1 VAPGKRRENLGIGPG
16 LKRRAREGDKG
27 EMNQR
32 TLHIPGTL
40 QHTGDDQTDVALQ
53 TQAREHVD
61 RHPGLRFLADVLGA
75 LHASTVPL
83 RNTKSFYGAFMP
95 RQMMEAF
102 AQRPDLRVKSVKAI
116 TGGAPGLL
124 RRLPADALAS
134 QIELLVIEDLPEV
147 ERSVR
152 AEGDRMLTVYDLYL
166 KYLDPLDIATYLP
179 ARTIWTYESHD
190 DWWKWEPSAGT
201 RALMGA
207 ELRSIRRHGILSDAE
222 ILDLLGEVTLEQYL
236 SLAVRTALR
245 KAARR
250 AAAAGRPFTDA
261 DLFAGTGIGGR
272 DLIDEMVDTVPM
284 PHLRAVVSQVGRM
297 LGLSELDD
305 TTEEPTKVTVPRE
318 AAPTPTP
325 IGVRVGPKPTPPAA
339 PMASTPSGKHRAGAT
354 PPPKPIPTPPGA
366 KAGRPAPVPAD
377 AAGPPEPDDDLA
389 FLEELSGRVV

>member
-1 VAPGKRRENLGIGPG
+1 
-16 LKRRAREGDKG
+16 
-27 EMNQR
+27 MNQR

-53 TQAREHVD
+53 AHAREHVD

-75 LHASTVPL
+75 LHTSTIPL

-95 RQMMEAF
+95 RQVMDAF
-102 AQRPDLRVKSVKAI
+102 AQRPDLRVKTIKAI

-134 QIELLVIEDLPEV
+134 QIELLVIEDLPEA

-152 AEGDRMLTVYDLYL
+152 AEGDRMLTVHDLYL
-166 KYLDPLDIATYLP
+166 KYLDPLDIATYVP

-190 DWWKWEPSAGT
+190 DWWRWEPSAGS

-222 ILDLLGEVTLEQYL
+222 ILDLLGDVTLEQYL

-245 KAARR
+245 KSARR

-284 PHLRAVVSQVGRM
+284 PHLRAVVDQVGRM
-297 LGLSELDD
+297 LGLSEQDD
-305 TTEEPTKVTVPRE
+305 TNNEGPTKVNVLATPI
-318 AAPTPTP
+318 PTP
-325 IGVRVGPKPTPPAA
+325 IGVRVGPKPTPPVAGA
-339 PMASTPSGKHRAGAT
+339 PSPQSAKPRAGAT
-354 PPPKPIPTPPGA
+354 PPPKPISTPPAA
-366 KAGRPAPVPAD
+366 KPGRPGPVPDD